1 VVHETVELTI
11 PFHPGIAPDRNYSR
25 IQQEEEYVLFS
36 TRLATMGVERSFC
49 SLFRSC
55 MGAFTSKWSIITSF
69 PGAAARRAVEGH
81 HRRTFTCLLISEGV
95 LLCLLGVILVWTFYP
110 SRDLPT
116 FTFLAYGFL
125 FSFFCGYQFPLAA
138 GMIGEWKN
146 PASGCLAADLTGAA
160 VGAFATGAVLI
171 PLWGAQAAIFF
182 LLLIKISS
190 NIITL
195 FLSRKWRIGMVLKLE
210 KVNPTVPGDAGPI
223 KCMCFSD
230 SRNDLPACS

>member
-1 VVHETVELTI
+1 LRDLIFVHGSS
-11 PFHPGIAPDRNYSR
+11 PGFYAIFLYILSITGPYCLLVGFVLPTALRVLRARDG
-25 IQQEEEYVLFS
+25 LFS
-36 TRLATMGVERSFC
+36 SGELH
-49 SLFRSC
+49 
-55 MGAFTSKWSIITSF
+55 IIGTI
-69 PGAAARRAVEGH
+69 GDAV
-81 HRRTFTCLLISEGV
+81 
-95 LLCLLGVILVWTFYP
+95 GVIFVWTFYT

-138 GMIGEWKN
+138 EMIGEWKN

-171 PLWGAQAAIFF
+171 PTWGAQAAIFF

-195 FLSRKWRIGMVLKLE
+195 FISRKWRPDMSSA
-210 KVNPTVPGDAGPI
+210 P
-223 KCMCFSD
+223 
-230 SRNDLPACS
+230 RN

>member
-1 VVHETVELTI
+1 MAHPLVSMRYFCIFSASRDLT
-11 PFHPGIAPDRNYSR
+11 AS
-25 IQQEEEYVLFS
+25 
-36 TRLATMGVERSFC
+36 
-49 SLFRSC
+49 
-55 MGAFTSKWSIITSF
+55 
-69 PGAAARRAVEGH
+69 
-81 HRRTFTCLLISEGV
+81 
-95 LLCLLGVILVWTFYP
+95 LLGLCSPLLFVCFGQEMVYSLQVNSTSSAPSATPSGVIFVWTFYT

-138 GMIGEWKN
+138 EMIGEWKN

-171 PLWGAQAAIFF
+171 PTWGAQAAIFF

-195 FLSRKWRIGMVLKLE
+195 FISRKWRPDMSSA
-210 KVNPTVPGDAGPI
+210 P
-223 KCMCFSD
+223 
-230 SRNDLPACS
+230 RN